1 MHGTTTIPGTQDDSC
16 MEGKGASKTPAL
28 SLVLELVCWIE
39 YIPFVRRSSFDAV
52 PGLMLPTILLPFTLM
67 LDLAARMPNPPP
79 LSTSSPH
86 PPRLRSMATP
96 GPFCWLIA
104 MPQPRKVLPLLFLSS
119 SVARLSWRTRTTRL
133 SAQRDDKTRA
143 SCYSHCS
150 WCRVRHNLRSA
161 SAGAP
166 GREEIRHC
174 ACKSSSFLDSIST
187 KRVRQQAKLG
197 PATHLGRT
205 GLGQGCSPQ
214 GPQGILRPTHHAI
227 AASWYLRER

>member
-104 MPQPRKVLPLLFLSS
+104 MPQPRKVLHLLFPSP
-119 SVARLSWRTRTTRL
+119 SVARLSC
-133 SAQRDDKTRA
+133 APEQRA
-143 SCYSHCS
+143 SPRSATLRHALLAILTVLGVEYVTTFAVQVLERPGVKRYDTARARGHCS
-150 WCRVRHNLRSA
+150 
-161 SAGAP
+161 
-166 GREEIRHC
+166 
-174 ACKSSSFLDSIST
+174 SFT
-187 KRVRQQAKLG
+187 
-197 PATHLGRT
+197 
-205 GLGQGCSPQ
+205 
-214 GPQGILRPTHHAI
+214 
-227 AASWYLRER
+227 